1 VKWGFTV
8 KDSKVINE
16 SHSFQDN
23 PSATFSAAVDKFNDV
38 YHNPGSPSAPK
49 AAAPAPDKKK

>member
-16 SHSFQDN
+16 SHSFHDN
-23 PSATFSAAVDKFNDV
+23 PSAIFDAAVDKFNDV

-49 AAAPAPDKKK
+49 PAATPEKKD